1 MAGSRIA
8 PGPCHFFLS
17 VWQAVTDIFS
27 ISDYRILSREIMQKS
42 DKSGKKIITPKL
54 KEIREYFSL
63 NQSELAEFMGIGQND
78 FSRYENGIHEFYDEL
93 KIKLIDFIMSK
104 YEKRINI
111 NWFLTGSGEMFL
123 SGHEKALEKTSEGY
137 KVPLL
142 RQKVSCGPG
151 AEWQNEDNIV
161 GYIDVFDQIPRL
173 KIERLFALCVE
184 GSSMLGTGIRNGD
197 YVLFNAAKDQWPH
210 DGIYVIALDGDVLC
224 KRLEFD
230 MGKTKIYSVRFADLD
245 KAELVA
251 TIDNKDMSAV
261 ERLKIFGRVHYWIHP
276 NLEE

>member
-1 MAGSRIA
+1 
-8 PGPCHFFLS
+8 
-17 VWQAVTDIFS
+17 
-27 ISDYRILSREIMQKS
+27 MQKS
-42 DKSGKKIITPKL
+42 DKSGKKIIPPKL

-63 NQSELAEFMGIGQND
+63 NQSELAEFIGIGQND

-111 NWFLTGSGEMFL
+111 NWFLTGAGEMFL
-123 SGHEKALEKTSEGY
+123 SGYEKALEKTPEGY

-151 AEWQNEDNIV
+151 VDWQSDDNIV
-161 GYIDVFDQIPRL
+161 DYIDVFDQIPRL
-173 KIERLFALCVE
+173 KTERLFALRVE
-184 GSSMLGTGIRNGD
+184 GSSMLGAGIRNGD
-197 YVLFNAAKDQWPH
+197 YVLFDSAKGQWLH
-210 DGIYVIALDGDVLC
+210 DGIYVIALDNDVYC

-230 MGKTKIYSVRFADLD
+230 IGKTKIYSVRLADLD

-251 TIDNKDMSAV
+251 TIDNKDMTAV
-261 ERLKIFGRVHYWIHP
+261 ERLTIFGRVHYWIHP
-276 NLEE
+276 NLED